1 MSHIKGY
8 VQFISEQNQDQ
19 TELEKNIAAIRN
31 LIRIA
36 KEKGLTR
43 GEERYQKK
51 LDKLLQT
58 KKSNNIIGK
67 ETAPKVAPV
76 TNGDKSNTNTAAEPA
91 AKPVVSLADTYGG
104 DNPGAEANWTDEQ
117 KDARERAKRAVV
129 NTDPKPAVVN
139 TDPKPAVVNTDPKPA
154 VVNTAKPAVVNTDP
168 KPAVVNTAKP
178 AVVNTAKPAV
188 VNTAKPVAKKQEPFQ
203 MSSGRGN
210 EALRARNI
218 AKAKARKQNPT
229 VNTKPTL
236 NKAGTGSGSGV
247 DALRQ
252 RINKRAEERGK

>member
-139 TDPKPAVVNTDPKPA
+139 T
-154 VVNTAKPAVVNTDP
+154 
-168 KPAVVNTAKP
+168 
-178 AVVNTAKPAV
+178 AKPAV

>member
-154 VVNTAKPAVVNTDP
+154 VVNTAKPAVVNT
-168 KPAVVNTAKP
+168 
-178 AVVNTAKPAV
+178 AKPAV